1 MDRAAYSE
9 HGHPIKHVARR
20 SPLVEPRSV
29 AFSCALF
36 NGSILLGCQNER
48 RILDYGGLPL
58 RFRDDSE
65 DLIHRL
71 ITTGTLSMCQ
81 VIDRSKRFGCRFA
94 RRVG

>member
-1 MDRAAYSE
+1 MDRAAHSE

-20 SPLVEPRSV
+20 SSSLGSV

-48 RILDYGGLPL
+48 RILDYGGLAL

-65 DLIHRL
+65 DLIPRL
-71 ITTGTLSMCQ
+71 IP
-81 VIDRSKRFGCRFA
+81 K
-94 RRVG
+94 

>member
-1 MDRAAYSE
+1 M
-9 HGHPIKHVARR
+9 
-20 SPLVEPRSV
+20 